1 MRSGRRRRVF
11 TERAGH
17 ATELARD
24 ADTEAVVVFSGDG
37 GFNEALNGARPET
50 VLGFVPGGGTSVLPR
65 ALGLP
70 RDPVAAARQL
80 VVGRTRRIGLGRANG
95 RRFGFA
101 AGVGLDAELIRR
113 MDARGRRADG
123 KRPGDAVFAWTAVK
137 TLAETR
143 VRFDPALEV
152 EGHGRAAFALVA
164 NADPYTYLGRLPL
177 RLPRGARLEGG
188 LDLLG
193 PRSSAHALAPRGS
206 ALPRS
211 RAGRAC
217 RSSSC
222 TTRTGSRSGATRRCR
237 SSSTARTSATS
248 RRSSSRPSATPSR
261 SSSDL
266 RIDTCCGRVNLDLS
280 DLDMSRVR
288 ASTAD
293 MRPLALAVLV
303 PAGDRLR
310 RRGEARRPLAGR
322 ARRPPART

>member
-1 MRSGRRRRVF
+1 MRTTLIVNPYASKVTPELAEEVADALGAAETLF

-50 VLGFVPGGGTSVLPR
+50 VFGFVPGGGTSVLPR
-65 ALGLP
+65 VLGLP
-70 RDPVAAARQL
+70 RDPVAAAQQL

-193 PRSSAHALAPRGS
+193 PRSLRMRSLPGVVRYIATGRTRLPLVELHDADRISIRCDAPMP
-206 ALPRS
+206 LQ
-211 RAGRAC
+211 
-217 RSSSC
+217 
-222 TTRTGSRSGATRRCR
+222 
-237 SSSTARTSATS
+237 
-248 RRSSSRPSATPSR
+248 
-261 SSSDL
+261 
-266 RIDTCCGRVNLDLS
+266 LDGEDVGDVTEVS
-280 DLDMSRVR
+280 FEAERDAV
-288 ASTAD
+288 
-293 MRPLALAVLV
+293 AVLF
-303 PAGDRLR
+303 
-310 RRGEARRPLAGR
+310 
-322 ARRPPART
+322 

>member
-1 MRSGRRRRVF
+1 MRTTLIVNPYASKVTPELAELVAGALGAQTVVF

-50 VLGFVPGGGTSVLPR
+50 VLGFVPGGGTSVMPR

-80 VVGRTRRIGLGRANG
+80 AIGRTRRIGLGRANG

-113 MDARGRRADG
+113 MDRRGRGADG

-188 LDLLG
+188 LDLLA
-193 PRSSAHALAPRGS
+193 PRSL
-206 ALPRS
+206 
-211 RAGRAC
+211 
-217 RSSSC
+217 
-222 TTRTGSRSGATRRCR
+222 
-237 SSSTARTSATS
+237 
-248 RRSSSRPSATPSR
+248 
-261 SSSDL
+261 
-266 RIDTCCGRVNLDLS
+266 
-280 DLDMSRVR
+280 
-288 ASTAD
+288 
-293 MRPLALAVLV
+293 
-303 PAGDRLR
+303 RLR
-310 RRGEARRPLAGR
+310 SLPGAVRYLVTGRTRLPLVELHDADRIAIRCDAPLPLQLDGEDLGDVTDVAFEAERDAISVLY
-322 ARRPPART
+322 